1 MAKRAALQRP
11 TQTCACECH
20 SLGNGR
26 QVKQLLI
33 LLSYCN
39 QDEMNDPSPDYE
51 EYLACG
57 VCGDN
62 GTSACWVV

>member
-1 MAKRAALQRP
+1 M
-11 TQTCACECH
+11 CACEYH
-20 SLGNGR
+20 SLR
-26 QVKQLLI
+26 RKASVQSLI

-62 GTSACWVV
+62 GTSTC

>member
-1 MAKRAALQRP
+1 MVKRLALQSP
-11 TQTCACECH
+11 TPTCACECE
-20 SLGNGR
+20 SLGIR
-26 QVKQLLI
+26 KSSVQLLI

-39 QDEMNDPSPDYE
+39 QDEENDPSPDFE

-62 GTSACWVV
+62 GTSTY